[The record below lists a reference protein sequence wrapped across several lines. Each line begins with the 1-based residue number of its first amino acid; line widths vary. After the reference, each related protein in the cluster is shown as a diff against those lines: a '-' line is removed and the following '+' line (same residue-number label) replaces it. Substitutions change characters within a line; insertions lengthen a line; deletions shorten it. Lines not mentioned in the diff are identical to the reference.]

1 MRTLDAAFQAA
12 SAGHLPRYGCEAE
25 CRKSFCLLPPDRMLS
40 GYVPTH
46 RLNDLPA
53 RLLTNV
59 EGPWGPGIDFNR
71 RKIES
76 AGRIMIGGQRGI
88 EFTKANSPR
97 GSTFA
102 CTSGSVI
109 AVLVLKRAR

>member
-46 RLNDLPA
+46 RLNDLPV
-53 RLLTNV
+53 LL
-59 EGPWGPGIDFNR
+59 ID
-71 RKIES
+71 
-76 AGRIMIGGQRGI
+76 QR
-88 EFTKANSPR
+88 R
-97 GSTFA
+97 GSV
-102 CTSGSVI
+102 GSRYR
-109 AVLVLKRAR
+109 LQP